1 MAWRRIV
8 LVLCLALGTGAV
20 SRAAGPF
27 VLQPF
32 RVLLGGDFGGLEAL
46 LVRPSDPGRYPLAL
60 LAHGS
65 PRNGADRVAMTPLAM
80 LPQALEFARRG
91 WAAAIVMR
99 RGYGNSDGGWAET
112 YGSCDDANYTA
123 AGTAGAADLKL
134 ALDFISHRQDID
146 PSRMIAVGVSAG
158 GFDTVALTTE
168 PPPGLVAAIS
178 FAGGR
183 GSPQN
188 DQVCRPDRLVEAF
201 RTFGKRSRVPML
213 WVYAENDRFFSPAL
227 AKQFEAAFT
236 GAGGHADL
244 VIAPAFGSNGHFL
257 FSPAGIP
264 DWTPYVDTFLQQQN
278 LTLRATPLALPPPT
292 ISAPKILGANGQKA
306 FANFLIDAPH
316 KAFAMSADG
325 TFGYQTAMRTV
336 EAAKA
341 GALKYC
347 QQNGKTCSVAFVD
360 DEAIAGPAPR

>member
-1 MAWRRIV
+1 V
-8 LVLCLALGTGAV
+8 LSASAAAP
-20 SRAAGPF
+20 AAGPF

-65 PRNGADRVAMTPLAM
+65 PRNGADRVAMTPLAL

-112 YGSCDDANYTA
+112 YGSCNDANYVA
-123 AGTAGAADLKL
+123 AATAGAADLKL

-146 PSRMIAVGVSAG
+146 PARMIAVGVSAG
-158 GFDTVALTTE
+158 GFDTVALTAD
-168 PPPGLVAAIS
+168 PPPGLAAAIS

-183 GSPQN
+183 GSPQD
-188 DQVCRPDRLVEAF
+188 DQVCRPDRLIEAF
-201 RTFGKRSRVPML
+201 RTFGQRSRVPML
-213 WVYAENDRFFSPAL
+213 WVYAGNDRFFGPAL
-227 AKQFEAAFT
+227 AKQFAAAFT

-244 VIAPAFGSNGHFL
+244 KIAPPFGSNGHFL
-257 FSPAGIP
+257 FSPMGIP
-264 DWTPYVDTFLQQQN
+264 DWTPYVDTFLQQQK

-292 ISAPKILGANGQKA
+292 ISAPKVLKPDGQKA
-306 FANFLIDAPH
+306 FADFLIDAPH
-316 KAFAMSADG
+316 KAFAMSPDG
-325 TFGYQTAMRTV
+325 SFGYQTGLRTV
-336 EAAKA
+336 DVAKA
-341 GALKYC
+341 GALKFC
-347 QQNGKTCSVAFVD
+347 QQHAPHCDVMFVD
-360 DEAIAGPAPR
+360 DEAVGGPTSR